1 MKALRLLPLLAIML
15 IISSC
20 STVRVTSD
28 YDQATDFNEY
38 KTYAFYKPG
47 IDKAEI
53 SDIDKRRVL
62 RAIETEMASKG
73 FTKSENPSVLISIFA
88 KANKRVDVYQNNF
101 GFRGGWGWGWGG
113 GFGGFGPWGWGGG
126 FGPWGGGAAFGNTIS
141 ERTEGILYIDL
152 LDVNKKQLVWQGKG
166 TATLIA
172 NDVNKREARIQEI
185 VKEIMEVYP
194 PAIVSNNSAL
204 TREKM

>member
-20 STVRVTSD
+20 STVRVASD
-28 YDQATDFNEY
+28 YDQTVNFNEY

-53 SDIDKRRVL
+53 SDLDKKRVL
-62 RAIETEMASKG
+62 RAIEKEMEAKG
-73 FTKSENPSVLISIFA
+73 FTKSENPAVLISIFA

-101 GFRGGWGWGWGG
+101 GFG
-113 GFGGFGPWGWGGG
+113 GFGRFGYGGFGRFGYGG
-126 FGPWGGGAAFGNTIS
+126 FGPWGGGAFYGNNIS
-141 ERTEGILYIDL
+141 ERTEGVLYIDL

-166 TATLIA
+166 TATLTSRNIE
-172 NDVNKREARIQEI
+172 KREARIQEI

-194 PAIVSNNSAL
+194 PVIASNKNTL
-204 TREKM
+204 NRKKI